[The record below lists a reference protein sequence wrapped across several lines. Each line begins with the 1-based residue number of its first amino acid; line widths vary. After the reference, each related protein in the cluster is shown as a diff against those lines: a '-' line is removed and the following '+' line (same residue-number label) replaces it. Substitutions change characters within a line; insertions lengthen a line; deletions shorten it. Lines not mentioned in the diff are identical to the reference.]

1 MSDRKSRYAKLAPLN
16 FRESLDLALSAIKFF
31 QPLSY
36 RENCKVLGITLE
48 KGRIEPFDGY
58 DFIRYLEITEKLPG
72 ADRYI
77 YLIRKLLSDLERA
90 QLLTFYG
97 LGKNPT
103 SGPAYYCMREFTNIE
118 KKGFLW
124 LAPALGPELVLF
136 AYSDITVQITGVTP
150 AGDVHAGTGI
160 IISPTHILT
169 CAHVANGMKIDHC
182 QRASNTTYN
191 VAGIISH
198 ESKDVAII
206 RSDNELPILPGMGF
220 RDPLISE
227 GVYTLGYPRIPLSTE
242 PSLVMQRGEVTNPEV
257 TMFSGDKVFL
267 YSAVARP
274 GNSGGPIISESGHVV
289 GIVTESLEENT
300 TQSGMPFHAG
310 IKTAELTSAVAEL
323 DANIELPIETYE

>member
-16 FRESLDLALSAIKFF
+16 LRESLVLALSAIKFF

-36 RENCKVLGITLE
+36 RENCKVLGITPE
-48 KGRIEPFDGY
+48 EGRIVPFDGY

-72 ADRYI
+72 ADRYVYI
-77 YLIRKLLSDLERA
+77 IRRLLSDLERA
-90 QLLTFYG
+90 QLLTFQG

-103 SGPAYYCMREFTNIE
+103 SGPAYYSMREFTNIE

-150 AGDVHAGTGI
+150 SGDVHAGTGI
-160 IISPTHILT
+160 IISPNHILT
-169 CAHVANGMKIDHC
+169 CAHVAEGMEIDRC
-182 QRASNTTYN
+182 QNVGNTTYN
-191 VAGIISH
+191 VADVISH

-206 RSDNELPILPGMGF
+206 RSDNELPMLPGIGF

-227 GVYTLGYPRIPLSTE
+227 GLFTLGYPRIPLSTE
-242 PSLVMQRGEVTNPEV
+242 PSLVMQRGEVTSPEV

-310 IKTAELTSAVAEL
+310 IKTSELMSAVAEL
-323 DANIELPIETYE
+323 DVDIELPIETYE